1 LTWAVDGQQ
10 TIDLFRENPD
20 KYHLILMDIKMPGVD
35 GIEALKEIRKI
46 KEKIPIIAVTAY
58 ANERERISLL
68 KKNFSDYVSKP
79 IHANVLLQVIE
90 RFLGK
95 QMT

>member
-1 LTWAVDGQQ
+1 MTWATDGQQ
-10 TIDLFRENPD
+10 AIDLFRKDPE

-35 GIEALKEIRKI
+35 GTKALKEIRKI
-46 KEKIPIIAVTAY
+46 NKRVPAIAVTAY

-68 KKNFSDYVSKP
+68 EYFSDYISKP
-79 IHANVLLQVIE
+79 IQANILLQAIE